1 MSSSGQRQRPCL
13 DPARIF
19 TGDVF
24 RRIFFSVSARDICHA
39 SAVSFVISPHTH
51 THTLRVFMYV
61 HPALNRK
68 LWNRLLDGD
77 NQVVWK
83 NAVLRRWHRA
93 PAQPVPT
100 GISWK
105 QYYRNSLE
113 ADFVCHPHCCCC
125 LLT

>member
-1 MSSSGQRQRPCL
+1 MC
-13 DPARIF
+13 AC
-19 TGDVF
+19 VC
-24 RRIFFSVSARDICHA
+24 AH
-39 SAVSFVISPHTH
+39 
-51 THTLRVFMYV
+51 
-61 HPALNRK
+61 RK

-93 PAQPVPT
+93 PVQPVPT

-113 ADFVCHPHCCCC
+113 ADFVCVPLISPS
-125 LLT
+125 LLPLPIR